1 MVYPLGVSIGIVL
14 CLVWVLEGTGLPQ
27 YWKMT
32 QELDKTQEE
41 ITSLEQANT
50 ALREGIDLLESDLF
64 TLEQVAR
71 ERLGYV
77 KEGETVY
84 QFVESP

>member
-1 MVYPLGVSIGIVL
+1 MPNPLGLLMGGVL
-14 CLVWVLEGTGLPQ
+14 CLVWALQGTGVPQ
-27 YWKMT
+27 YWLMT
-32 QELDKTQEE
+32 QELKRTQTE
-41 ITSLEQANT
+41 IASLEEANA
-50 ALREGIDLLESDLF
+50 ALREEIRFLESDPF
-64 TLEQVAR
+64 TLERLAR

>member
-1 MVYPLGVSIGIVL
+1 MPSPLGLIIGVAL
-14 CLVWVLEGTGLPQ
+14 CLVWALQGTGVPQ
-27 YWKMT
+27 YWLMT
-32 QELDKTQEE
+32 QELNRTQTE
-41 ITSLEQANT
+41 IASLEEANAT
-50 ALREGIDLLESDLF
+50 LRKEIRLLESDPF
-64 TLEQVAR
+64 TLEQLAR